1 MFWHGIYKPS
11 KKDINQIINEWV
23 IHAQKS
29 QVREPYHIAKYL
41 PVSLIALRARYP
53 LTLIALRAEY
63 LLTLLHSEQSI
74 C

>member
-1 MFWHGIYKPS
+1 MAYTNHS

-41 PVSLIALRARYP
+41 HIEVN
-53 LTLIALRAEY
+53 
-63 LLTLLHSEQSI
+63 LLTLLHSERGI
-74 C
+74 R